1 MRRITGCGGS
11 AIFVPASVRLHRN
24 PSLSSGVWA
33 LSLGIVLFCFSHC
46 LSVAWL
52 LSRCSSPVFY
62 TYFNACVCSLFGT
75 PRGAVWRAAWLYPY
89 RTAPVSC
96 MALVNSFTLSVA
108 RVVVSVYFMCVC
120 ICVAAFFRVCEMVAV
135 RLCVCFGVFC
145 CDSWDVAAGVPTA
158 VGMQGRGV
166 RLPPL
171 VGWVLLAPPWPS
183 SAT

>member
-108 RVVVSVYFMCVC
+108 RVVVLSILCVSVYVWRRFFVFVRWYWRGSVFVLVCSCPCV
-120 ICVAAFFRVCEMVAV
+120 
-135 RLCVCFGVFC
+135 LLW
-145 CDSWDVAAGVPTA
+145 SL
-158 VGMQGRGV
+158 GRGGGHPQWGRPFV
-166 RLPPL
+166 ALGAL
-171 VGWVLLAPPWPS
+171 S
-183 SAT
+183 